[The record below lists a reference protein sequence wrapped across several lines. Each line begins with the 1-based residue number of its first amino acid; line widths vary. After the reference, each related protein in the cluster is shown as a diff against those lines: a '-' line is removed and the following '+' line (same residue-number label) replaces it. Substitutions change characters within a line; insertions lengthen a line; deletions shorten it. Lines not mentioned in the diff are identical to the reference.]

1 VSNLNTNESR
11 GPDPAGSAR
20 HDQAELDELHR
31 RIRALGTDLSQA
43 DERLRAAVQ
52 ERPMLAIAAAIA
64 VGFVVGRVV
73 GRG

>member
-1 VSNLNTNESR
+1 VNNHDANERR
-11 GPDPAGSAR
+11 GPDTVAGAR

-31 RIRALGTDLSQA
+31 RIRALGADLSQA
-43 DERLRAAVQ
+43 DERLRTAVQ
-52 ERPMLAIAAAIA
+52 ERPLLAIAAAVA

>member
-1 VSNLNTNESR
+1 MNTHNTDER
-11 GPDPAGSAR
+11 RAADTAAAAR
-20 HDQAELDELHR
+20 DDQAELDELHR

-43 DERLRAAVQ
+43 DERLRAVVQ
-52 ERPMLAIAAAIA
+52 ERPVLAIAAAIA